1 MAIQSSI
8 NSLLSQAQSL
18 AAFYSGFK
26 KADQI
31 IGDTTA
37 AKGEAKIQTD
47 IAAGLAPMKDG
58 KVDPEW
64 LQKRREE
71 FAHKAF
77 NSDGSLT
84 EYGNVLFYPNGK
96 LSTVGKAKADVLE
109 EKIKNGGEFKLGDI
123 GFYTNPIVQDYLKS
137 HNDKYVALNSAI
149 EAQLPN
155 SELKNEVAGKVARA
169 SVEARTNSINKTKS
183 NFDEHTASLI
193 RYYGK
198 GSGNP

>member
-1 MAIQSSI
+1 MGIQSSI

-37 AKGEAKIQTD
+37 TKGEAKIQTD
-47 IAAGLAPMKDG
+47 IAAGNAPMKDG

-64 LQKRREE
+64 LQKRREDAKSE
-71 FAHKAF
+71 LF
-77 NSDGSLT
+77 
-84 EYGNVLFYPNGK
+84 FYPNGK
-96 LSTVGKAKADVLE
+96 LSGVGKARARILE
-109 EKIKNGGEFKLGDI
+109 DKIKNGGEIKLGDI
-123 GFYTNPIVQDYLKS
+123 GFYTDNRVKDYLKS
-137 HNDKYVALNSAI
+137 QATNSKI
-149 EAQLPN
+149 
-155 SELKNEVAGKVARA
+155 KNEIASDLARA
-169 SVEARTNSINKTKS
+169 SVEARTASINKTKS